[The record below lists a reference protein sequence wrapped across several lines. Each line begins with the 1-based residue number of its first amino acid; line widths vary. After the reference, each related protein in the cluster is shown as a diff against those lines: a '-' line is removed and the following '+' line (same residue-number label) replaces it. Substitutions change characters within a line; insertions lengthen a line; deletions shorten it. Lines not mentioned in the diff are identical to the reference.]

1 MASNLV
7 AQQLLIVV
15 VIFHIQHVHWLFYW
29 KTWQILAVTFIY
41 SPCSRTFLQ
50 KPAAVLQT
58 QHHPGLQQT
67 FCSYTEGKCSVCTYC
82 TVLLWL
88 RSSNKA
94 PSQGS
99 FWTRFQLLTRAAQ
112 IPSVRVC
119 FVKIACWT
127 QNHIKE
133 HLSSQFTQFGFMFTA
148 VFMKKDVLWVTV
160 TVCTHKEDTSAYFEK
175 NGKKNHLSSAFRK
188 PDKPVV
194 EGQDWDFTAA
204 GVCPLSLVPV
214 TWKKKQAKGSNHIW
228 HLFYF
233 LVTIAVLVKQTTNI
247 SS

>member
-175 NGKKNHLSSAFRK
+175 NGKKKIICPVLLENLTNLWLKVRTETSQLQVCVHSAWYLWHERKNRPKVLITYDIFFILSYHRCFSEANN
-188 PDKPVV
+188 
-194 EGQDWDFTAA
+194 Q
-204 GVCPLSLVPV
+204 
-214 TWKKKQAKGSNHIW
+214 H
-228 HLFYF
+228 
-233 LVTIAVLVKQTTNI
+233 
-247 SS
+247 